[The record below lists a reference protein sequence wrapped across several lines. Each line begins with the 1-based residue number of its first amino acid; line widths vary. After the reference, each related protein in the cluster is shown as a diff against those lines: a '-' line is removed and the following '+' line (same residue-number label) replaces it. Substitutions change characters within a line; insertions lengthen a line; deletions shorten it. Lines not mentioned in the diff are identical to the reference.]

1 MTRNFSVFI
10 LKILSHQVTKCIN
23 QKTFNLIKIYK
34 FIKRFES
41 LNNKNINQK
50 LKKIKVTKSQNKEKN
65 NEFLSIFTS
74 SKHNSSTTQNVKKS
88 LQK

>member
-1 MTRNFSVFI
+1 MTQNFSVFI

-41 LNNKNINQK
+41 LNNK
-50 LKKIKVTKSQNKEKN
+50 L
-65 NEFLSIFTS
+65 
-74 SKHNSSTTQNVKKS
+74 
-88 LQK
+88 